1 MKIRILDKGFAKLT
15 GLFGTVEFVD
25 GVSVEDVSAAEAA
38 RLGTILSIE
47 NADTGINPSTTQ
59 LMVDTHKKNMHEL
72 GLVSANIVHSSELPK
87 VEVPVVVTPEAG
99 EAPKTPEAQGSAGP
113 VVLDWTFTVDDL
125 DAIVKKE
132 GVAGLRTF
140 AEPYDVND
148 RSIAG
153 LVQKLMEAKALNA
166 PVKQVE
172 PEPEVLFVPAV
183 EAPVVVEGDD
193 VVVEGDEVELDEAD
207 KE

>member
-87 VEVPVVVTPEAG
+87 EVVIETPEAG
-99 EAPKTPEAQGSAGP
+99 EAPAKAPEASAGP
-113 VVLDWTFTVDDL
+113 VVLDWTFTEDDI

-132 GVAGLRTF
+132 GVAGLRSF
-140 AEPYDVND
+140 AEPYDIND

-172 PEPEVLFVPAV
+172 PEPEVLFVPAA
-183 EAPVVVEGDD
+183 EQDD
-193 VVVEGDEVELDEAD
+193 VVVEGDDVELDEAD

>member
-59 LMVDTHKKNMHEL
+59 LMVDVHKKNMAEL

-87 VEVPVVVTPEAG
+87 EAPVVIVQPEAG
-99 EAPKTPEAQGSAGP
+99 EAAKAPEAADGG
-113 VVLDWTFTVDDL
+113 VKLDWTFTEDDI

-132 GVAGLRTF
+132 GVAGLRSF
-140 AEPYDVND
+140 AEPYGIND

-153 LVQKLMEAKALNA
+153 LAQKLMEAKALNA
-166 PVKQVE
+166 PAKQVE
-172 PEPEVLFVPAV
+172 PEAPVAPVVE
-183 EAPVVVEGDD
+183 EAPVVEDAD

>member
-25 GVSVEDVSAAEAA
+25 GVSIEDVSAAEAA

-47 NADTGINPSTTQ
+47 DANTGVNPSTTQ

-87 VEVPVVVTPEAG
+87 EVPVVVSKPEAG
-99 EAPKTPEAQGSAGP
+99 EAPKAPEASASP
-113 VVLDWTFTVDDL
+113 VVLDWTFTEDDI

-132 GVAGLRTF
+132 GVAGLRSF
-140 AEPYDVND
+140 AEPYDIND

-172 PEPEVLFVPAV
+172 PEPEVLFVPA
-183 EAPVVVEGDD
+183 EQAD